1 MIGGRISGHHG
12 GRGFRPL
19 QSTAT
24 LATEN
29 LKLFKSARQLVA
41 VYPGKPLCS
50 RVSSLLESNITL

>member
-1 MIGGRISGHHG
+1 MIDGEIYCLHG
-12 GRGFRPL
+12 ERGFRPL

-41 VYPGKPLCS
+41 VFS
-50 RVSSLLESNITL
+50 RSY